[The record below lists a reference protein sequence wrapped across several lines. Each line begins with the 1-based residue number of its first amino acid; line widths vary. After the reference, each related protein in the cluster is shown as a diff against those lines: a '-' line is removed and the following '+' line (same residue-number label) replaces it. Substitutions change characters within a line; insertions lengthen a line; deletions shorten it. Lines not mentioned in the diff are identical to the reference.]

1 MCRRY
6 INFVDLLMVQMF
18 LHWNLPFENIV
29 LIFFDYFDQ
38 SIVWWLAS
46 KGSNISTSH
55 YLRKHWLILLNA
67 TLQNMYGMLG
77 RNINFWVLHPSVVNI
92 YIDLQSTMSDE
103 SINVYTKPNKR
114 TNVLIAVNERHLPVK
129 YNTFWTFLWKHDLHR
144 LYLMN
149 FMLYWSLNPPY
160 AYNSK

>member
-77 RNINFWVLHPSVVNI
+77 RNINFWVLHPVLLTSISIFNQRCPMNLSMSIPNQTSVQMSWLRLMKDTFQLNTI
-92 YIDLQSTMSDE
+92 PFEPFYGNMISIGYIW
-103 SINVYTKPNKR
+103 
-114 TNVLIAVNERHLPVK
+114 
-129 YNTFWTFLWKHDLHR
+129 WT
-144 LYLMN
+144 
-149 FMLYWSLNPPY
+149 SCCIE
-160 AYNSK
+160 A